1 MREKG
6 IEIGI
11 ISSGVSL
18 RYFTGLKFITLERPI
33 LLILNTKKRKSMI
46 FIPLLELEHVKQSLG
61 KNIDKVL
68 YYTDNEDP
76 YLKLTSLIKELSSKI
91 IGIEGS
97 TPFRIVKPILKS
109 LKNIE
114 IEVIDDV
121 VQQLRIVKDQ
131 YEYRLYKKS
140 IRNT

>member
-18 RYFTGLKFITLERPI
+18 RYFTDLKFITLERPI
-33 LLILNTKKRKSMI
+33 LLILNTKERKSMI

-68 YYTDNEDP
+68 YYTDNED
-76 YLKLTSLIKELSSKI
+76 
-91 IGIEGS
+91 
-97 TPFRIVKPILKS
+97 
-109 LKNIE
+109 
-114 IEVIDDV
+114 
-121 VQQLRIVKDQ
+121 
-131 YEYRLYKKS
+131 
-140 IRNT
+140 